1 MATESSRRGGFGTD
15 ADVPEGATA
24 DNEVLLEDHRDGH
37 PMVPYKALWGV
48 LLLGWVVSYSD
59 RTLTGPVIAWMIE
72 NKSGFIGD
80 ASNPATIGGLIGS
93 MFFLGYMLTQYPGG
107 RLGDR
112 YGHRE
117 MIIVSLLA
125 AGVLTVVSGL
135 VSGLVA
141 FVAARVL
148 TGLGEGVFYSND
160 RTLII
165 NHTPVAK
172 RTLGLGIVIVGLS
185 IGLTVGIVCTPLL
198 IQWGESLGMGGSAW
212 RLPFFVFAAFTFVV
226 AIVAFVFFRSRMGGR
241 LRLGP
246 PFVQLLVF
254 SLPTFIVIV
263 GLFLLAETF
272 QWPEWLTAS
281 IASLIA
287 LVYIAVIVRS
297 VKKSGRGPALLNRNM
312 WLIYIAYIAILWNLW
327 FFSFWSVQIVKEAAD
342 SSLLAAALTAAF
354 NAGAGI
360 LGFPVGGWLA
370 DRAVRSGKSRKTL
383 ALICTGVYSVLVL
396 IFGYSVSGG
405 EGDALP
411 SLGLLGLLLFSSGVF
426 FNALQPIVQGMT
438 GDLVPASERGSAF
451 GMLNLVSEIGAVL
464 SPVVSGILRDVTG
477 SWSTGVYVAAG
488 IMIVSF
494 FLYLMVDEAPAHHE
508 DPIPA

>member
-1 MATESSRRGGFGTD
+1 MTTGSHDSD
-15 ADVPEGATA
+15 TA
-24 DNEVLLEDHRDGH
+24 RNEQLLEEGREGH
-37 PMVPYKALWGV
+37 PLSPYKALWAV
-48 LLLGWVVSYSD
+48 LLLGWVVSYAD
-59 RTLTGPVIAWMIE
+59 RTLTGPVIAWMIQ
-72 NKSGFIGD
+72 NKAGFIGD
-80 ASNPATIGGLIGS
+80 AANPATLGGLIGS

-112 YGHRE
+112 FGHRE
-117 MIIVSLLA
+117 MIIVSLLTA
-125 AGVLTVVSGL
+125 AVMTIVSGL
-135 VSGLVA
+135 MAGLVA

-165 NHTPVAK
+165 THTPAAK
-172 RTLGLGIVIVGLS
+172 RTLGLGVVIVGLS
-185 IGLTVGIVCTPLL
+185 IGLTVGIIATPLL
-198 IQWGESLGMGGSAW
+198 IEFGASLGMGDGAW
-212 RLPFFVFAAFTFVV
+212 RMPFFVFAAFTFVV
-226 AIVAFVFFRSRMGGR
+226 ASIMFGFFRSKVGGA
-241 LRLGP
+241 LKLGP
-246 PFVQLLVF
+246 PFVQLLLF
-254 SLPTFIVIV
+254 SAPTFVVIV
-263 GLFLLAETF
+263 GLFLVAETF
-272 QWPEWLTAS
+272 QWPEWLTAT
-281 IASLIA
+281 IASIIA
-287 LVYIAVIVRS
+287 LVYILVVVRG
-297 VKKSGRGPALLNRNM
+297 VKQSGRGGALLNRNM

-327 FFSFWSVQIVKEAAD
+327 FFSFWSVQIVREAAE

-383 ALICTGVYSVLVL
+383 ALVCTGVYSVLVL
-396 IFGYSVSGG
+396 IFGYSVSGS
-405 EGDALP
+405 GDKLP

-438 GDLVPASERGSAF
+438 GDLVPPSERGSAF

-464 SPVVSGILRDVTG
+464 SPVVSGILRDRTG
-477 SWSTGVYVAAG
+477 TWAAGVYLAAG

-494 FLYLMVDEAPAHHE
+494 FLYAMVEEAPAHHE

>member
-1 MATESSRRGGFGTD
+1 MATDSPQRGASRGD
-15 ADVPEGATA
+15 AAVPEGDTA
-24 DNEVLLEDHRDGH
+24 ENEVLLNAHRDGR
-37 PMVPYKALWGV
+37 PLVPYKALWGV

-59 RTLTGPVIAWMIE
+59 RTLTGPVVAWMIE
-72 NKSGFIGD
+72 NQAGFIGD
-80 ASNPATIGGLIGS
+80 AANPATIGGLIGS

-125 AGVLTVVSGL
+125 AAVLTVVSGL
-135 VSGLVA
+135 MSGLVA

-165 NHTPVAK
+165 NHTPVEK

-185 IGLTVGIVCTPLL
+185 LGLTVGIVCTPLL
-198 IQWGESLGMGGSAW
+198 IQWGESLGMGGGAW
-212 RLPFFVFAAFTFVV
+212 RMPFFVFASFTFLVIIVAFTF
-226 AIVAFVFFRSRMGGR
+226 FRTKMGGS

-246 PFVQLLVF
+246 PFLQLLLF

-272 QWPEWLTAS
+272 QWPEWLTAT
-281 IASLIA
+281 IATLIA
-287 LVYIAVIVRS
+287 IVYVAVIVRG
-297 VKKSGRGPALLNRNM
+297 VKQSGRGPALLNRNI
-312 WLIYIAYIAILWNLW
+312 WLVYIAYIAILWNLW

-396 IFGYSVSGG
+396 IFGYSVSGS
-405 EGDALP
+405 GDQLP

-438 GDLVPASERGSAF
+438 GDMVPASERGSAF

-464 SPVVSGILRDVTG
+464 SPVVSGILRDATG

-488 IMIVSF
+488 VMIISF
-494 FLYLMVDEAPAHHE
+494 FLYLMVKEAPAHHE

>member
-1 MATESSRRGGFGTD
+1 MAGTGSYD
-15 ADVPEGATA
+15 RDTA
-24 DNEVLLEDHRDGH
+24 QKEQLLEAGREGRSV
-37 PMVPYKALWGV
+37 VPYKALWAV
-48 LLLGWVVSYSD
+48 LLLGWVVSYAD
-59 RTLTGPVIAWMIE
+59 RTLTGPVIAWMIQ
-72 NKSGFIGD
+72 NKAGFIGD
-80 ASNPATIGGLIGS
+80 AANPATIGGLVGS

-112 YGHRE
+112 FGHRE

-125 AGVLTVVSGL
+125 ACVLTVVSGL
-135 VSGLVA
+135 MAGLVA

-172 RTLGLGIVIVGLS
+172 RTLGLGVVITGLS
-185 IGLTVGIVCTPLL
+185 IGLTLGIILTPLM
-198 IQWGESLGMGGSAW
+198 IGWGASLGMGAEAW
-212 RLPFFVFAAFTFVV
+212 RMPFFVFAAFTFLVVVV
-226 AIVAFVFFRSRMGGR
+226 AFMFFRQKLGGA

-246 PFVQLLVF
+246 PFLRLLLF
-254 SLPTFIVIV
+254 SLPTFVVIV
-263 GLFLLAETF
+263 ALFLMAETF
-272 QWPEWLTAS
+272 GWPEWLTAT

-287 LVYIAVIVRS
+287 FVYIAVIVRS
-297 VKKSGRGPALLNRNM
+297 VQRSGRGPALLNRNM

-327 FFSFWSVQIVKEAAD
+327 FFSFWSVQIVKEAAQ
-342 SSLLAAALTAAF
+342 SSLLVAALTAAF

-370 DRAVRSGKSRKTL
+370 DRAVRTGRGRKPL
-383 ALICTGVYSVLVL
+383 ALICTAVYSVLVL
-396 IFGYSVSGG
+396 VFGFSVAGG
-405 EGDALP
+405 EKP
-411 SLGLLGLLLFSSGVF
+411 SLVLLGLLLFSSGVF

-438 GDLVPASERGSAF
+438 GDMVPANERGSAF

-464 SPVVSGILRDVTG
+464 SPVVSGILRDATG
-477 SWSTGVYVAAG
+477 SWAAGVFVAAG

-494 FLYLMVDEAPAHHE
+494 FLYAMVREAPAHHE

>member
-1 MATESSRRGGFGTD
+1 MATDSVGGG
-15 ADVPEGATA
+15 AAEGDTA
-24 DNEVLLEDHRDGH
+24 QKEVLLDAGRDGR
-37 PMVPYKALWGV
+37 PVVPYKALWAV

-59 RTLTGPVIAWMIE
+59 RTVTGPVIAWMIE
-72 NKSGFIGD
+72 NKAGFIGD
-80 ASNPATIGGLIGS
+80 AANPATVGGLVGS

-112 YGHRE
+112 FGHRE
-117 MIIVSLLA
+117 MIIVSLLTA
-125 AGVLTVVSGL
+125 AVMTVISGL
-135 VSGLVA
+135 MAGLVA

-165 NHTPVAK
+165 THTPAAK
-172 RTLGLGIVIVGLS
+172 RTLGLGVVIVGLS
-185 IGLTVGIVCTPLL
+185 VGLTVGIICTPLL
-198 IQWGESLGMGGSAW
+198 IQFGASLGMGDSAW
-212 RLPFFVFAAFTFVV
+212 RMPFFVFAGFTF
-226 AIVAFVFFRSRMGGR
+226 IVAAVLYGFFRSKVGGA

-246 PFVQLLVF
+246 PFVQLLLF
-254 SLPTFIVIV
+254 SAPTFVVIV
-263 GLFLLAETF
+263 GLFLMAETF
-272 QWPEWLTAS
+272 QWPEWLTAT
-281 IASLIA
+281 IASIIA
-287 LVYIAVIVRS
+287 LIYILVVVRS
-297 VKKSGRGPALLNRNM
+297 VKQSGRGEALLNRNM

-370 DRAVRSGKSRKTL
+370 DRAIRTGRGRKPL
-383 ALICTGVYSVLVL
+383 ALICTGVYCVLVL
-396 IFGYSVSGG
+396 IFGWSVSGG
-405 EGDALP
+405 EGDTLP

-464 SPVVSGILRDVTG
+464 SPVVSGILRDRTG
-477 SWSTGVYVAAG
+477 TWAAGVYVAAG

-494 FLYLMVDEAPAHHE
+494 FLYAMVKEAPAHHE